1 MFAPAG
7 KSFGIPEKNIFLAP
21 SAPTGKENITEQMAP
36 TRQKWNSHVH
46 SAPSTDLKKKKK
58 VQTLI
63 SNPLELQSWLVGG
76 EEPASERRRDRDC
89 DTDLQPLG
97 CAA

>member
-58 VQTLI
+58 
-63 SNPLELQSWLVGG
+63 SADADLESSGAAKLVGWWG
-76 EEPASERRRDRDC
+76 GASERAKE
-89 DTDLQPLG
+89 G
-97 CAA
+97 